1 MRIST
6 KDGSCRAAWAALVLV
21 GSALLT
27 ACGSVPVNRPVADQ
41 VPVCVPAPA
50 VAEVVAPPK
59 PMRAPRVGL
68 ALGGGAARGFAHI
81 GVIEVLEENGI
92 HPDIVTGTSAGSFV
106 AAMYA
111 AGRSGKELEAIA
123 LNLDESRLT
132 DWAFPGRGMI
142 RGTALADYIREQVG
156 NRTFDQMK
164 IPLGIVA
171 TDLDSGKPILFR
183 RGDVGT
189 AVRASSAVPAVFTP
203 VRIGTH
209 EYVDGGLT
217 SPVPVRSAREMGA
230 DVIIAV
236 DISQLP
242 DGGATGDA
250 LHMLLQTFSIM
261 SRSINELELKEAE
274 IVLHP
279 KLTGVAGTDFTLRKK
294 NIEAGREAALA
305 ALPAIRAKVAM
316 QVPLIR

>member
-92 HPDIVTGTSAGSFV
+92 HPDVVTGTSAGSFV

-142 RGTALADYIREQVG
+142 RGNALADYIREQVG
-156 NRTFDQMK
+156 NRSFDQLK